1 MVVTGDPKVN
11 KICLHALGAC
21 VLEGGDR
28 QSKKYVQCRAVTCGK
43 IKQAKGNRGW
53 VSGADV
59 LGSREGREGRSEV
72 TLSGEPDRGR
82 EGTLVRDSSR
92 RAVKAKER
100 PVWKLR
106 VGGHLAYLRKRA
118 AWVPRRCS
126 SGRVVTPDNKPEAQP
141 CWPVWRVLSRKG
153 DVSVYLGCETLNL
166 LITYLCTLHQSI
178 HPFLVH
184 CSVSPFSSAWRADCF
199 LHSLVALSVTFLQ
212 QCCAF
217 NVCFSKILFTGNL
230 SLYYSLLMIF
240 LDSRSLTVF
249 PNGFNFL
256 RFLVKMLLAPDW
268 DCILCKLIWGVLTFV
283 FGFPIKGQVCI
294 MQKFKNRII
303 PVFYFILLWLIR
315 GGAILK

>member
-1 MVVTGDPKVN
+1 MDACRGGKFAAWSPASWARPVLSWLR
-11 KICLHALGAC
+11 LHLRLGESGVGSDFQHGAVCAGEELGWPQAC
-21 VLEGGDR
+21 IRPHPWFLHFPGQSQGRDLGLR
-28 QSKKYVQCRAVTCGK
+28 QAG
-43 IKQAKGNRGW
+43 RG
-53 VSGADV
+53 
-59 LGSREGREGRSEV
+59 REGREGRSEV

-184 CSVSPFSSAWRADCF
+184 CSVSPFSSAWRADCVF
-199 LHSLVALSVTFLQ
+199 CTHSLPCPSLSFNSVAHLMFVFLR
-212 QCCAF
+212 F
-217 NVCFSKILFTGNL
+217 
-230 SLYYSLLMIF
+230 YSLVIF
-240 LDSRSLTVF
+240 PRTILCWWFSLTVV
-249 PNGFNFL
+249 P
-256 RFLVKMLLAPDW
+256 
-268 DCILCKLIWGVLTFV
+268 
-283 FGFPIKGQVCI
+283 
-294 MQKFKNRII
+294 
-303 PVFYFILLWLIR
+303 
-315 GGAILK
+315 